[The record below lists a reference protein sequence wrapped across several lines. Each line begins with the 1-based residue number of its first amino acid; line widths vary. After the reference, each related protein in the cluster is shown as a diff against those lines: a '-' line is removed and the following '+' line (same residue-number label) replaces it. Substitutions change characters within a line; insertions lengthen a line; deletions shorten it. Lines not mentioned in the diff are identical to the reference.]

1 MSIFKVVK
9 IRNDFAKVSGVTI
22 QDVGDALYAEAEGIM
37 TASKTLYVPVKTGA
51 LKKSGTVLKP
61 TFTDNKVEVVLG
73 YGMGTTVV
81 VEENGIS
88 KEVTY
93 AALVHEYPKSYGQG
107 RNKYLTTPVAVAT
120 KNMASRIAKD
130 LKKRLNSRK
139 IP

>member
-1 MSIFKVVK
+1 MK
-9 IRNDFAKVSGVTI
+9 IRNDFAKVAGVTV
-22 QDVGDALYAEAEGIM
+22 QDVADVLRMEAEGIM

-51 LKKSGTVLKP
+51 LKNSGTVLKP
-61 TFTDNKVEVVLG
+61 TFTDNKIEVVLG
-73 YGMGTTVV
+73 YGMGTTV
-81 VEENGIS
+81 GTDS
-88 KEVTY
+88 SGAEVTY

>member
-9 IRNDFAKVSGVTI
+9 IRNDFAKVVGATI
-22 QDVGDALYAEAEGIM
+22 EDVGNALYVEAEGIM

-51 LKKSGTVLKP
+51 LKNSGTVLKP
-61 TFTDNKVEVVLG
+61 TFIGNKVEVVLG
-73 YGMGTTVV
+73 YGMGTTI
-81 VEENGIS
+81 GADS
-88 KEVTY
+88 SGAEVTY

>member
-9 IRNDFAKVSGVTI
+9 IRNDFAKVAGVTV
-22 QDVGDALYAEAEGIM
+22 QDVADSLRAEAEGIM

-51 LKKSGTVLKP
+51 LKNSGTVLKP
-61 TFTDNKVEVVLG
+61 TFTGDKVEVVLG
-73 YGMGTTVV
+73 YGTGTKVGLDK
-81 VEENGIS
+81 NGGD
-88 KEVTY
+88 VTY

-130 LKKRLNSRK
+130 LKKRLNNRK

>member
-9 IRNDFAKVSGVTI
+9 IRNDFAKVVGATI
-22 QDVGDALYAEAEGIM
+22 EDVGNALYVEAEGIM

-51 LKKSGTVLKP
+51 LKNSGTVLKP
-61 TFTDNKVEVVLG
+61 TFTDNKIEVVLG
-73 YGMGTTVV
+73 YGMGTTV
-81 VEENGIS
+81 GTDS
-88 KEVTY
+88 SGAEVTY

>member
-9 IRNDFAKVSGVTI
+9 IRNDFAKVAGVTI
-22 QDVGDALYAEAEGIM
+22 QDVADALYVEAEGIM
-37 TASKTLYVPVKTGA
+37 TASKTLYVPIKTGA
-51 LKKSGTVLKP
+51 LKNSGTVLKP
-61 TFTDNKVEVVLG
+61 TFTGNKVEVVLG
-73 YGMGTTVV
+73 YGMGTTV
-81 VEENGIS
+81 GTDS
-88 KEVTY
+88 SGAEVTY
-93 AALVHEYPKSYGQG
+93 AAIVHEYPKKVGQG

>member
-9 IRNDFAKVSGVTI
+9 IRNDFAKVVGATI
-22 QDVGDALYAEAEGIM
+22 EDVGNALYVEAEGIM

-51 LKKSGTVLKP
+51 LKNSGTVLKP
-61 TFTDNKVEVVLG
+61 TFTGNKVEVVLG
-73 YGMGTTVV
+73 YGMGTTV
-81 VEENGIS
+81 GTDS
-88 KEVTY
+88 SGAEVTY

>member
-9 IRNDFAKVSGVTI
+9 IRNDFAKVTGATI
-22 QDVGDALYAEAEGIM
+22 EDVGNALYVEAEGIM

-51 LKKSGTVLKP
+51 LKNSGTVLKP
-61 TFTDNKVEVVLG
+61 TFIDNKVEVVLG
-73 YGMGTTVV
+73 YGMGTTV
-81 VEENGIS
+81 GTDS
-88 KEVTY
+88 SGAEVTY

>member
-9 IRNDFAKVSGVTI
+9 IRNDFAKVVGATI
-22 QDVGDALYAEAEGIM
+22 EDVGNALYVEAEGIM

-51 LKKSGTVLKP
+51 LKNSGTVLKP
-61 TFTDNKVEVVLG
+61 TFIGNKVEVVLG
-73 YGMGTTVV
+73 YGMGTTV
-81 VEENGIS
+81 GTDS
-88 KEVTY
+88 SGAEVTY